1 MDVRE
6 KTVGLNYEA
15 ECNILKEEMAKQN
28 EENKYLR
35 EELKGNERELQY
47 YRGFKS
53 ACELIFGRHNNG

>member
-1 MDVRE
+1 MDVIE
-6 KTVGLNYEA
+6 ETVVLNYEA
-15 ECNILKEEMAKQN
+15 EYNRLKEEMAKQN

-35 EELKGNERELQY
+35 EELKGNEIELQY